1 MLFVFLILSQS
12 GGISILQ
19 VVSIKLHKAAI
30 KAMAK
35 KELKQGLH
43 DQKLEFFTEDQL
55 VDAKWEHSKEF
66 FLGDEKYDVVK
77 TSKKDNKII
86 YHCINDKKE
95 KELFSKLDTGRKR
108 NRNFEDIIKKICLN
122 LPHAKPEIT
131 SLSSISIINFGVY
144 QSESYSFNF
153 RNKTFRPPTNL
164 IV

>member
-19 VVSIKLHKAAI
+19 VVSIKFHKAAI
-30 KAMAK
+30 KAIAK

-43 DQKLEFFTEDQL
+43 DQKLEVFTEGQL
-55 VDAKWEHSKEF
+55 ADAKWEHSKEF

-77 TSKKDNKII
+77 TTKKDNKIV

-108 NRNFEDIIKKICLN
+108 NRYFEDIIKKICLN
-122 LPHAKPEIT
+122 LPQGKPEII
-131 SLSSISIINFGVY
+131 SLSSISIINFAIY
-144 QSESYSFNF
+144 QSDSYSYNF
-153 RNKTFRPPTNL
+153 CKKAFRPPTNL
-164 IV
+164 IA